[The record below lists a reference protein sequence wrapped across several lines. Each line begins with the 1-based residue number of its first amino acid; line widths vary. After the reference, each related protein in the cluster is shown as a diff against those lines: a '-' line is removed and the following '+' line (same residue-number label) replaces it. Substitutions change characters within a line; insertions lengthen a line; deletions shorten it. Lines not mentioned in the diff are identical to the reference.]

1 MRRTMHNPS
10 QFSPQ
15 VIHSILKNKSAVAY
29 NSYQV
34 HSRYLGISTG
44 SVLPVNLSASQLS
57 QPVS

>member
-1 MRRTMHNPS
+1 MHNPS

-15 VIHSILKNKSAVAY
+15 VIHSILKSKSAVAY
-29 NSYQV
+29 NSYQA